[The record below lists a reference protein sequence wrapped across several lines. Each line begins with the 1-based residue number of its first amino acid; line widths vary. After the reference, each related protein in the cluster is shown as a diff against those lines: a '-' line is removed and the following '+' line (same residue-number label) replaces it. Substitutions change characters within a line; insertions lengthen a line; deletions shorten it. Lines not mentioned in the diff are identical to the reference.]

1 MKTVK
6 LDRTRLLGFRLLA
19 TRQSGAVLGA
29 KVGAQIGEKGGED
42 ARNG

>member
-19 TRQSGAVLGA
+19 TRESGAVLGA
-29 KVGAQIGEKGGED
+29 KVGVQSDEKGGD
-42 ARNG
+42 NVSNG